1 MKTKIYFSVL
11 LFSLLAT
18 SITSTAQS
26 GRFSV
31 GAEAALP
38 LGNNI
43 YSKGSYP
50 YGGGLSFRYEK
61 PIGDKIGVTGTIGGQ
76 YFFTSVLVSGGS
88 GASFAFNLTE
98 YNTVIVPIMV
108 GGKYYIKGQQD
119 GFYGS
124 FEMGLAVAIGS
135 TKGTSF
141 SVVGGSVPNTFAN
154 GTTTNF
160 AFAPGFGY
168 HLSRVDFGMRYQ
180 SIAGK
185 DGSFNT
191 LNLRI
196 GFVFGKR

>member
-61 PIGDKIGVTGTIGGQ
+61 PIGDKIGVMGTVGGQ
-76 YFFTSVLVSGGS
+76 YFYSSVSAGL
-88 GASFAFNLTE
+88 NLTQ
-98 YNTVIVPIMV
+98 NSVIVVPIMF
-108 GGKYYIKGQQD
+108 GGKYYVKDQQD

-124 FEMGLAVAIGS
+124 FEMGLGVSIGS
-135 TKGTSF
+135 SE
-141 SVVGGSVPNTFAN
+141 SVTFVQGQPKSSGS

-191 LNLRI
+191 WNLRI